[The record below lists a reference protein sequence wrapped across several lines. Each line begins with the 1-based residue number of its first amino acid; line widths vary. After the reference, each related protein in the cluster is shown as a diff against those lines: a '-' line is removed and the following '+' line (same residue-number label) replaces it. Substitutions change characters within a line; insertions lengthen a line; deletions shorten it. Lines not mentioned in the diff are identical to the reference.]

1 MVKFK
6 KRLIFQL
13 ICAVAI
19 STLLIYIVNSRVND
33 KKPKVV
39 VVLKAIESESEYWKI
54 VGAGA
59 KKAFKDFKIDGQV
72 IAPNL
77 ESQVSEQVD
86 ILKNVLKTKPDA
98 LIVASIQPSA
108 TIPILE
114 EYKRNNIPVL
124 LVDTEADWNGQTMYI
139 GTDHYELGKKAGALL
154 GSMLQPGSQVA
165 LIHSTIVNP
174 DMVNRLKG
182 ARDALE
188 AIGIGVVTELPA
200 DNESGEVKL
209 AVRNILQT
217 FPNINGVFAA
227 KDTIAIDTLKE
238 LTEKEIQIPVV
249 GTDGTM
255 KMLKEVEEE
264 RISATIA
271 QNPYDMGY
279 ISVENALKAIMGDP
293 LEKRIDS
300 GVDII
305 IKENSEERI
314 DFLNN

>member
-1 MVKFK
+1 M
-6 KRLIFQL
+6 
-13 ICAVAI
+13 
-19 STLLIYIVNSRVND
+19 LLI
-33 KKPKVV
+33 
-39 VVLKAIESESEYWKI
+39 W
-54 VGAGA
+54 
-59 KKAFKDFKIDGQV
+59 
-72 IAPNL
+72 

-114 EYKRNNIPVL
+114 EYKKNNIPVL

-174 DMVNRLKG
+174 DMVKRLKG

-188 AIGIGVVTELPA
+188 AIGIGVVKELPA

-227 KDTIAIDTLKE
+227 KDIIAIDTLKE
-238 LTEKEIQIPVV
+238 FTEKELQIPVV

-279 ISVENALKAIMGDP
+279 ISVEKALKAIMGDQ

-300 GVDII
+300 GVDIM

-314 DFLNN
+314 DFLTTRLK